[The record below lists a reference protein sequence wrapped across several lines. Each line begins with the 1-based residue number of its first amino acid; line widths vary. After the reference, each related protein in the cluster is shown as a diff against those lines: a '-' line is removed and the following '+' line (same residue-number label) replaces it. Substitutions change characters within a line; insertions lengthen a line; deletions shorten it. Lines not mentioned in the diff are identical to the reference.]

1 MKLSEIHYSN
11 KFDDLDS
18 QLKNFIN
25 QEKHV
30 IFIDSK
36 LSSIINLDPKFKIF
50 ELEINES
57 TKDLNTIQ
65 KIWKIMFSESLD
77 RSSKIIGIGGGVLS
91 DLVGF
96 ATSTFKRGANLS
108 LVPSTFLGMVD
119 AAHGGKTGFNNE
131 FGKNQIGTF
140 FIPEKIFICTEF
152 LDSLSEIEMNNGI
165 IESLKAGF
173 LGDKE
178 IIEMIYQDKLNNL
191 EEIIKKSIQVKYNIL
206 KNDLRESN
214 ERMFLNLGH
223 TIGHLIEKDSNYSI
237 SHGQAV
243 GIGMLKGFE
252 ISESKFNLNSSI
264 RDEFKS
270 FLNKQSMKTEYSF
283 NSSQSELKEIIS
295 NDKKVTSDVVKFVL
309 IKNIQEPVL
318 IDFSINDLLE
328 VLTNG

>member
-65 KIWKIMFSESLD
+65 KIWEIMFSESLD

-243 GIGMLKGFE
+243 AIGILKGFE

-283 NSSQSELKEIIS
+283 NNNQSELKEIIS

-328 VLTNG
+328 VLTNA